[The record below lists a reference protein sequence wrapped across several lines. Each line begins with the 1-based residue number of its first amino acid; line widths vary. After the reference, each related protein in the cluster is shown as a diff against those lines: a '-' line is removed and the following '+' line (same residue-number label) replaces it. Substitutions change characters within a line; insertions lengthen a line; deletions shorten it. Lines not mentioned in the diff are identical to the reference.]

1 MYIEASGGA
10 GMLVVSYD
18 KRKVL
23 RRLIPFQLIGILIV
37 SWLLRLQFGGL
48 QASSPQLIKAI
59 LVTGLAMFGFFTYI
73 MVKIIRDPVLLRIK
87 GDGQLCWNT
96 AFSRRVI
103 LLRSGTVVKH
113 GRQHVSV
120 TPAVDGIPHARSVNG
135 STQVTLPSGLKEIH
149 DGEFII
155 NARA

>member
-1 MYIEASGGA
+1 
-10 GMLVVSYD
+10 MLVVSYD

-23 RRLIPFQLIGILIV
+23 QRLIPFQLIGILIV

-87 GDGQLCWNT
+87 GDGQLCWKT
-96 AFSRRVI
+96 VFGRRDI

-113 GRQHVSV
+113 GGQHISI
-120 TPAVDGIPHARSVNG
+120 TPAMDGIPHARSVNG
-135 STQVTLPSGLKEIH
+135 STQVTLPSGLKEINI
-149 DGEFII
+149 GEFII